1 MFSRL
6 LLNLSQIWPPAPR
19 FTEKNVPDQSGKVF
33 IVTGASAGVGKE
45 LAQILFSL
53 NAKVYLASRT
63 ESKVNEAIEYIRST
77 APNFTGS
84 LHFLPI
90 NLEDLNSVK
99 QAAATFLE
107 KESRLDGLW
116 NNAGV
121 MLPPEGSKTKQGYEL
136 QLGVNCLA
144 SFLFTQILT
153 PLMAQT
159 ARSEP
164 PGAVR
169 VLWVGSSAVELFSPP
184 GGVDLTNLDYKRDV
198 TSSDKY
204 AVSKGGMVLLSQE
217 YARLHKED
225 GIISVA
231 MNPGNLKTELRRHL
245 PGYLAMIFGWLSWD
259 PRYGAYTELF
269 AGFSP
274 DITLENS
281 GCWVIP
287 WGRISPVRQDIQDA
301 ASNGIGERFWAWC
314 EGETREYL
322 FRKLRSF
329 TSSIVLF
336 LALTINTPSTMA
348 DPPFTSDRVALARAK
363 AEDVPAIKSIV
374 NSAYTKYIERIGK
387 PPAPMLADYDELL
400 QSHDVFVLRELDS
413 DVVVGSIMLSQAPD
427 SIKINNLVVDVTAQ
441 GRGYGGVLMR
451 YAEDFAKAKGRPAL
465 TLFTNVKMY
474 ENLSLYPKMGFDE
487 TERRTEDGYER
498 VYFRKDL

>member
-1 MFSRL
+1 MFPRL

-77 APNFTGS
+77 APNSAGS
-84 LHFLPI
+84 LHFLSI

-136 QLGVNCLA
+136 QLGVNCLS
-144 SFLFTQILT
+144 SFLFTRLLT
-153 PLMAQT
+153 PLMVQT

-184 GGVDLTNLDYKRDV
+184 GGVDLTNLDYKRDM
-198 TSSDKY
+198 TNSDKY

-287 WGRISPVRQDIQDA
+287 WGRISPVRQDIQDS
-301 ASNGIGERFWAWC
+301 ASNGVGERFWAWC
-314 EGETREYL
+314 SVPSHL
-322 FRKLRSF
+322 SIDLLL
-329 TSSIVLF
+329 TS
-336 LALTINTPSTMA
+336 AMTTPSIMA
-348 DPPFTSDRVALARAK
+348 DPPFTSDRATLARAK
-363 AEDVPAIKSIV
+363 TEDIPAIKSIV

-387 PPAPMLADYDELL
+387 PPAPMLADYNELL
-400 QSHDVFVLRELDS
+400 QSRDVFVLRELDS
-413 DVVVGSIMLSQAPD
+413 DVVVGSIVLSQASD
-427 SIKINNLVVDVTAQ
+427 SIEINNLVVDVTAQ

-465 TLFTNVKMY
+465 TLFTNIKMY
-474 ENLSLYPKMGFDE
+474 ENLNLYPKMGFDE

>member
-77 APNFTGS
+77 APNSTGS

-107 KESRLDGLW
+107 NESRLDGLW

-144 SFLFTQILT
+144 SFLFMRLLT
-153 PLMAQT
+153 SLMVQT
-159 ARSEP
+159 ARIEQ

-184 GGVDLTNLDYKRDV
+184 GGVDLANLDYKRDV
-198 TSSDKY
+198 TNSDKY

-301 ASNGIGERFWAWC
+301 ATNGIGERFWAWC

-322 FRKLRSF
+322 FRN
-329 TSSIVLF
+329 I
-336 LALTINTPSTMA
+336 MA
-348 DPPFTSDRVALARAK
+348 DPPFTSDRATLARAK
-363 AEDVPAIKSIV
+363 TEDIPAIKSIV

-413 DVVVGSIMLSQAPD
+413 DVVVGSIMLSQASD

-465 TLFTNVKMY
+465 TLFTNIKMY